1 MLKRFID
8 IIVSLFALTIFSP
21 LLIFISLLI
30 FLQDFKNPLYIATR
44 VGKGEVPYKMI
55 KLRSMIVNADK
66 TGVDSTSSDDHRIT
80 VVGSFVRRYKLDELP
95 QFINV
100 LKGEMSLVGPRP
112 NVEAETNIYSNL
124 EKKLLSV
131 KPGLTDFAS
140 IVFSDEGEILKN
152 SADPNLDYNQLIR
165 PGKNLLGLFYI
176 DKSNIFLDIYLCF
189 LTIVAILSKQKSLSL
204 MNKLLIYLNADS
216 DTIDIASRK
225 YPLIPRPPPGMNEI
239 VQAR

>member
-225 YPLIPRPPPGMNEI
+225 YPLIPRLPPGMNEI
-239 VQAR
+239 V

>member
-44 VGKGEVPYKMI
+44 VGKGERPYKMI

>member
-44 VGKGEVPYKMI
+44 VGKGERPYKMI

-189 LTIVAILSKQKSLSL
+189 LTIVAIISKQKSLSL

>member
-44 VGKGEVPYKMI
+44 VGKGERPYKMI

-239 VQAR
+239 VQVR